1 MKQEKLH
8 FRREYIKRCLYAIL
22 VVLFAFTLT
31 AVAVFNERGF
41 YTSTIYS
48 EGWPDGQEE
57 GFIPVEGGRVFYHY
71 YGKDKTEIPI
81 IFLHGGPGGTGE
93 CFFRQVELAS
103 EHPVVIYNQLG
114 TYGSDFSEDIKTP
127 EEAEKYLTIE
137 HYVDE
142 LQTVVDY
149 FGFDEYMLVG
159 HSWGTMLAVEY
170 AAAKHP
176 EGLKGLA
183 LAGPFLNV
191 DVWCQDARRL
201 IQSLP
206 EKDVCGQM
214 MDGKEM
220 WDVIK
225 ECEENGLYYDDERYC
240 VINDIYT
247 DYFNTRFENEGCYDE
262 MPYDHGASQYEI
274 PDLDVYTYMWGP
286 SEFTC
291 NGTLKG
297 HDSTHLLDEIT
308 IPVLYISGQYDS
320 GTFEAAIKYNEMT
333 PNGELCVLPSCAHV
347 SLAERPAEFNAVISA
362 FADRITK

>member
-1 MKQEKLH
+1 MKKEKSI
-8 FRREYIKRCLYAIL
+8 FQGDYIKRYLSII
-22 VVLFAFTLT
+22 VMIVLSLT
-31 AVAVFNERGF
+31 IIGVAEFNGKVIN
-41 YTSTIYS
+41 SNTIYS
-48 EGWPDGQEE
+48 KGWPEGQEE

-71 YGKDKTEIPI
+71 YGKDKPEIPI

-93 CFFRQVELAS
+93 CFFKQVELS
-103 EHPVVIYNQLG
+103 EKHPIVIYNQLG
-114 TYGSDFSEDIKTP
+114 TYGSDFSNDIKTA

-142 LQTVVDY
+142 LQAVVDY
-149 FGFDEYMLVG
+149 FGFDEYMIVG

-170 AAAKHP
+170 AAAKQP
-176 EGLKGLA
+176 KGLKGLA

-191 DVWCQDARRL
+191 DIWCQDAQRL

-206 EKDVCGQM
+206 QKDVCGKM

-220 WDVIK
+220 WEVIQ
-225 ECEENGLYYDDERYC
+225 ECEKNGSYYDDERYS

-262 MPYDHGASQYEI
+262 MPFDHGASQYEI
-274 PDLDVYTYMWGP
+274 EGLDVYNYMWGP

-291 NGTLKG
+291 SGTLKG
-297 HDSTHLLDEIT
+297 HDSTKLLNKIS
-308 IPVLYISGQYDS
+308 IPILYISGQYDS
-320 GTFEAAIKYNEMT
+320 GTFEAAQKYNEMT
-333 PNGELCVLPSCAHV
+333 PNGEFCVLPSCAHV
-347 SLAERPAEFNAVISA
+347 SLAERPTEFNAVISA